1 MKNINFAG
9 LITNKKVLMGMVLGI
24 MVLVGIIILNVN
36 AQKGDKEIDIT
47 YEYGEEEQKLA
58 DDVKAYLLTYL
69 DLAEGTLNKIADI
82 AVQNYNVVMA
92 SGTEVIND
100 EISQAVE
107 TKIKSAL
114 TIYAIPEEN
123 LTDENMDALSSGIT
137 EIIWEHVL
145 IQISESDVAK
155 ADEYQQQYLLLTESL
170 QKQIDDLSKKK
181 TRISIQANI
190 VDNTEMTTE
199 ELLEK
204 LQGMNDEELA
214 SLTNNLGISADQL
227 KEYIENN
234 IANSENNLSDD
245 LNKQMNDLK
254 KELQKEI
261 KTETSNATGKAGVA
275 GKNGSDGKDGQDGKS
290 IFYRYA
296 EDASGRNWS
305 SAPNDKTKYIGIYTG
320 TRASTNPADYSWSK
334 YSGNDGADGQS
345 VFTVFSEDGVQ
356 WYHADEMPQGLEIK
370 WMATYTSVNR
380 KNIVDSSDVES
391 TKVQYSNEA
400 NAKVVIEDNT
410 MTIISIG

>member
-1 MKNINFAG
+1 
-9 LITNKKVLMGMVLGI
+9 
-24 MVLVGIIILNVN
+24 
-36 AQKGDKEIDIT
+36 
-47 YEYGEEEQKLA
+47 
-58 DDVKAYLLTYL
+58 
-69 DLAEGTLNKIADI
+69 
-82 AVQNYNVVMA
+82 
-92 SGTEVIND
+92 
-100 EISQAVE
+100 
-107 TKIKSAL
+107 
-114 TIYAIPEEN
+114 
-123 LTDENMDALSSGIT
+123 MDALSSGIT

-370 WMATYTSVNR
+370 WMATAKDMEMSLNEQLNSN
-380 KNIVDSSDVES
+380 KS
-391 TKVQYSNEA
+391 TLENEISETKSELQKEIKDQISQIPA
-400 NAKVVIEDNT
+400 SQADNWAASWDDEHT
-410 MTIISIG
+410 LTFIIPRE

>member
-1 MKNINFAG
+1 
-9 LITNKKVLMGMVLGI
+9 
-24 MVLVGIIILNVN
+24 
-36 AQKGDKEIDIT
+36 
-47 YEYGEEEQKLA
+47 
-58 DDVKAYLLTYL
+58 
-69 DLAEGTLNKIADI
+69 
-82 AVQNYNVVMA
+82 MA

-261 KTETSNATGKAGVA
+261 KTETSNE
-275 GKNGSDGKDGQDGKS
+275 
-290 IFYRYA
+290 I
-296 EDASGRNWS
+296 GR
-305 SAPNDKTKYIGIYTG
+305 AH
-320 TRASTNPADYSWSK
+320 
-334 YSGNDGADGQS
+334 
-345 VFTVFSEDGVQ
+345 V
-356 WYHADEMPQGLEIK
+356 
-370 WMATYTSVNR
+370 
-380 KNIVDSSDVES
+380 
-391 TKVQYSNEA
+391 
-400 NAKVVIEDNT
+400 
-410 MTIISIG
+410 

>member
-1 MKNINFAG
+1 M
-9 LITNKKVLMGMVLGI
+9 
-24 MVLVGIIILNVN
+24 
-36 AQKGDKEIDIT
+36 
-47 YEYGEEEQKLA
+47 
-58 DDVKAYLLTYL
+58 
-69 DLAEGTLNKIADI
+69 
-82 AVQNYNVVMA
+82 
-92 SGTEVIND
+92 
-100 EISQAVE
+100 
-107 TKIKSAL
+107 
-114 TIYAIPEEN
+114 
-123 LTDENMDALSSGIT
+123 
-137 EIIWEHVL
+137 
-145 IQISESDVAK
+145 AK